1 MGTAPSAG
9 FLGFEVVV
17 LVVSFAFVSP
27 KSQQEPK
34 YRTRK
39 ENSCA
44 GKGSGT
50 KRAAVPLGEV
60 SGPDSGCGRRHGYG
74 LHRAP
79 LRPSL
84 LQDTSLE
91 PRGMTPSFWVSPPHL
106 EPEEL

>member
-91 PRGMTPSFWVSPPHL
+91 PCGMTPSFWVSPPHL